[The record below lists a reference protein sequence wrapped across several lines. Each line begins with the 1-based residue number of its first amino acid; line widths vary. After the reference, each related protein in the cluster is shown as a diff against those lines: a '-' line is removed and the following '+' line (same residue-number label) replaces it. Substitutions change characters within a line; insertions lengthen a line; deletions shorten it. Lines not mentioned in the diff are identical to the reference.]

1 MEKKKNVIVIII
13 NHDYNIINTVPKNVL
28 NIYTKSEIIIDLV
41 RNKNIDTHGLN
52 IMGEHGKIQEMVEKV
67 LLQSEPDLSKM
78 SSDIHVDLKEDYFY
92 SVDELVSSNIGG
104 KYSRLPKTQTVSNK
118 RTGYIKINKRTP
130 YRI

>member
-104 KYSRLPKTQTVSNK
+104 ITT
-118 RTGYIKINKRTP
+118 
-130 YRI
+130 